1 MCNIMILVNREH
13 PLDPDYIPPEL
24 QEADFPFLAGS
35 GDPKR
40 LLCRPAA
47 LAGKELFDRCRM
59 EGLSLYG
66 ISGYRSYECQ
76 SSLCL
81 KKGNPADLYLAPP
94 GCSEHQTGLALD
106 VSCPAANFEL
116 EEKFSST
123 PEGIFLEKHA
133 PFYGFILRYPKG
145 KEKVT
150 GYAWE
155 PWHLRYVGRS
165 LALCLSFMRLTL
177 EEYLALS
184 LPEE

>member
-1 MCNIMILVNREH
+1 MS
-13 PLDPDYIPPEL
+13 
-24 QEADFPFLAGS
+24 LASGGGLSFSGRIGRPQKASLPSGGS
-35 GDPKR
+35 GGKR
-40 LLCRPAA
+40 A
-47 LAGKELFDRCRM
+47 FDRCRM

-66 ISGYRSYECQ
+66 ISGYRSYERQ
-76 SSLCL
+76 SSLYL

-106 VSCPAANFEL
+106 VSCPAADFEL

-184 LPEE
+184 LSEE

>member
-1 MCNIMILVNREH
+1 MQYYDSCKPGTSRAWTIFPLSFRRRTFLFWPDRET
-13 PLDPDYIPPEL
+13 PKGFSAVRRLWREKSSL
-24 QEADFPFLAGS
+24 TAAVWRDF
-35 GDPKR
+35 
-40 LLCRPAA
+40 
-47 LAGKELFDRCRM
+47 
-59 EGLSLYG
+59 SLYG
-66 ISGYRSYECQ
+66 ISGYRSYERQ
-76 SSLCL
+76 SSLYL

-106 VSCPAANFEL
+106 VPARQQIFEL

-184 LPEE
+184 LSEE

>member
-13 PLDPDYIPPEL
+13 PLAPDYVPPAL
-24 QEADFPFLAGS
+24 QEADFPFLAEAK
-35 GDPKR
+35 DPKR

-66 ISGYRSYECQ
+66 ISGYRSYERQ
-76 SSLCL
+76 NRLFA
-81 KKGNPADLYLAPP
+81 KRPNGNDLYLAPP

-106 VSCPAANFEL
+106 VSCPGAGFEL
-116 EEKFSST
+116 EESFAST
-123 PEGIFLEKHA
+123 REGIFLEKHA

-145 KEKVT
+145 KESVT

-177 EEYLALS
+177 EEYLSLS
-184 LPEE
+184 LTEQ